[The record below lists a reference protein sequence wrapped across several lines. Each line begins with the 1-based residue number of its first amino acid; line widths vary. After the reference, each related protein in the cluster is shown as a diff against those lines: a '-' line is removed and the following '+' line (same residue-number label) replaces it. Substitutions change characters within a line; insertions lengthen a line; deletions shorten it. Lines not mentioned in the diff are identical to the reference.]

1 LAGYEQ
7 TLRVSLEIGD
17 RWAAW
22 LTVSNIGAVADRLQA
37 AEPAEVLYRRAV
49 GIGKRLGSPTYQTN
63 MLVALAGLLLEQGRP
78 AEASPIYREALETMA
93 RVEGEQ
99 IGGQDIRFSAQVLD
113 VRLRH
118 ALGELDRTD
127 AAAELRALLDQR
139 SAPDQQAEL
148 HYELWR
154 LDPEDEQ
161 ARCKAAELYGSLHVE
176 FDWIIDADDDAYDF
190 TARLSGILNT
200 RTGSVV
206 MNGAV
211 VEGWLLGARVHEEG
225 QLVDPATLGFE
236 GSIRLMPATA
246 D

>member
-1 LAGYEQ
+1 MSKRTFSIFLIVFVLAVALLPQVVAADNNAPVNLTFAKQIAGDGVWQ
-7 TLRVSLEIGD
+7 GTVGGDVQGQLTTVLTGLRVSG
-17 RWAAW
+17 
-22 LTVSNIGAVADRLQA
+22 
-37 AEPAEVLYRRAV
+37 
-49 GIGKRLGSPTYQTN
+49 
-63 MLVALAGLLLEQGRP
+63 
-78 AEASPIYREALETMA
+78 PI
-93 RVEGEQ
+93 
-99 IGGQDIRFSAQVLD
+99 
-113 VRLRH
+113 
-118 ALGELDRTD
+118 
-127 AAAELRALLDQR
+127 
-139 SAPDQQAEL
+139 
-148 HYELWR
+148 W
-154 LDPEDEQ
+154 
-161 ARCKAAELYGSLHVE
+161 HVE